1 MRLPYTFDL
10 VHDIKDDL
18 QLNREARYLS
28 EKLSSILEI
37 CLDHSVGLD
46 STSEEFLNTLV
57 KAIELYKTE
66 GVNRD

>member
-1 MRLPYTFDL
+1 MNLPYTFDL

-37 CLDHSVGLD
+37 CLEHDIGLD

-57 KAIELYKTE
+57 KTVKQYKTE
-66 GVNRD
+66 GVNNV